1 VTSLARYPLALSGT
15 KKFLPSAYNRRMT
28 SHRLACA
35 SARSRRL
42 RASGL
47 SLHLLE
53 WGSAGRPALC
63 FLHGGAA
70 HAHWFDE
77 VTGCFA
83 DRFHVVALDQRGHGL
98 SDWPATGQYATEDF
112 AGDLLAVMDALE
124 WRDMVVVGH
133 SMGGHNAMSF
143 AAWHPERVR
152 GLVIVDARPSIPD
165 DRLVLMHRRGQR
177 ALRHHA
183 TIEEAVKA
191 FRLLPRETVADPAL
205 LEHMA
210 REGVAERGGG
220 WVYRFDPTANAAR
233 KPVDAWTLLD
243 RIQAPTLIARAEL
256 SPVLPPAHAERLR
269 DAIRGAVLVEI
280 AGSYHH
286 VTLDQPAA
294 FAAALERFLG

>member
-1 VTSLARYPLALSGT
+1 
-15 KKFLPSAYNRRMT
+15 MT
-28 SHRLACA
+28 SHRFACA

-77 VTGCFA
+77 VTGPFT

-152 GLVIVDARPSIPD
+152 RLVIVDARPSIPD
-165 DRLVLMHRRGQR
+165 DRLVLMHMRGQR

-210 REGVAERGGG
+210 REGVVERGGG

-243 RIQAPTLIARAEL
+243 RIQAPTLIARAAL

-269 DAIRGAVLVEI
+269 DSIRGAVLVEI
-280 AGSYHH
+280 PGSYHH

>member
-1 VTSLARYPLALSGT
+1 
-15 KKFLPSAYNRRMT
+15 MT
-28 SHRLACA
+28 NHRFACA
-35 SARSRRL
+35 SARSRRV
-42 RASGL
+42 RANGL

-53 WGSAGRPALC
+53 WGSPGRPALC

-77 VTGCFA
+77 VTA
-83 DRFHVVALDQRGHGL
+83 PLVARFHVVSLDQRGHGL
-98 SDWPATGQYATEDF
+98 SDWPATGGYATEDF
-112 AGDLLAVMDALE
+112 ASDLTAVMDALA
-124 WRDMVVVGH
+124 WKDMVVIGH
-133 SMGGHNAMSF
+133 SMGGHNAISF
-143 AAWHPERVR
+143 SAWHPERVR

-183 TIEEAVKA
+183 TVEEAVKA

-210 REGVAERGGG
+210 REGVAEREGG
-220 WVYRFDPTANAAR
+220 WVYRFDPTANGAR

-256 SPVLPPAHAERLR
+256 SPVLPAPQAERLR
-269 DAIRGAVLVEI
+269 ASIRGAELVEI
-280 AGSYHH
+280 PGAYHH
-286 VTLDQPAA
+286 LTLDQPAA
-294 FAAALERFLG
+294 FVEALERFLARVG